1 VSVHS
6 SDAQPQRLPSW
17 TPVVVGLISLSL
29 TIASWWLLSRRE
41 EDLLAARFQLQSEER
56 FRAIESNLAQSLG
69 AVYVP
74 LAFFDA
80 SHEISADDFR
90 AFVDPLGR
98 RYPAVRAF
106 LWVRADVNTREGA
119 SLRIAYAEPR
129 DRSEGLIGLDLA
141 TNADIAST
149 LRRSASRRDLVA
161 SGGVR
166 LPGALD
172 NAIEVLVCVP
182 VIHKDLD
189 GYVAAIVRIDTA
201 VEDGLRVLAPA
212 GINVFLHGG
221 ASAADAP
228 MYAHMSRLG
237 ASTEGRTQ
245 AWIRHNRTTEIGGR
259 PWTLAAAPAGTYRA
273 GKTSAAPYAALLGGM
288 AATALLT
295 GLVWT
300 LQGQTRRVR
309 RLVDERTIAL
319 QRANAALEAAAA
331 ELTVAK
337 QKAED
342 AAKAKSEFL
351 ANMSHEI
358 RTPMNGV
365 LGMIQLLLDMDLAPR
380 QREYVRLAQGSAEAL
395 LHLINDIL
403 DFSKIEAGRLELES
417 IPFSLRD
424 ALGDTLRALASRAAE
439 KHLELTCRIPPDVP
453 DALVGDPHR
462 LRQIIINL
470 TGNAI
475 KFTDA
480 GEIDVIVECVAAR
493 ADSAEL
499 QFAVR
504 DTGPGIPEN
513 RREAIFEAFSQAD
526 SSMSRRFGG
535 TGLGLAISIDLVDMM
550 DGRMWLDSEVGKGS
564 TFHFTATF
572 GRTDDAKVPS
582 VPTPAGLDHLHV
594 LVVDDNATNRII
606 LEELLTGW
614 RMRPVVADSGDRALD
629 AIEKAEADGDP
640 LNLAIIDAV
649 MPVMNG
655 FELARKIRRRNTPA
669 APRLILLSSAS
680 TNRADD
686 DETEF
691 DSVLTKPAKPS
702 DLLDAIASVVAFPR
716 AQQPAPLPSRK
727 KETRTSVPLRI
738 LLAEDGLTNQR
749 FAKDLLERRGHSV
762 TIAGSG
768 VEAVAATDSES
779 FDVVLMDVQMPGM
792 DGMEATGRIRA
803 RELNTGVHVPIIAM
817 TAHAMKG
824 DRERC
829 LEAGMDDYVSKP
841 IRAEELFRALDPIE
855 RALEAS
861 GRKEEASG
869 RKQEASSVAHAGDSE
884 LADIFRTECPALIDQ
899 MNRAIADRDAK
910 TLRRAAHT
918 LKGSAALFDAA
929 QTVALAR
936 NLETMGR
943 DARFDGAME
952 ALTLLREQVSRDFSV

>member
-1 VSVHS
+1 VSADSRDSHS
-6 SDAQPQRLPSW
+6 HRLPAW
-17 TPVVVGLISLSL
+17 TPIVVGVISLSL

-41 EDLLAARFQLQSEER
+41 EDLLTARFQLQSEER
-56 FRAIESNLAQSLG
+56 FRAIESNLAASLG

-80 SHEISADDFR
+80 SPEVSADGFR
-90 AFVDPLGR
+90 AFVDPLR
-98 RYPAVRAF
+98 QRYTAVRAF
-106 LWVRADVNTREGA
+106 VWIPTDGTPHEDQT
-119 SLRIAYAEPR
+119 LRVVYAEPR
-129 DRSEGLIGLDLA
+129 VRSDGLIGLDLTA
-141 TNADIAST
+141 DADIAAT
-149 LRRSASRRDLVA
+149 LRRSASRRELVA
-161 SGGVR
+161 SGRVH
-166 LPGALD
+166 LPGAPG
-172 NAIEVLVCVP
+172 NAIEVLVSVP
-182 VIHKDLD
+182 VVHQALD

-212 GINVFLHGG
+212 GINVFLHAGP
-221 ASAADAP
+221 SVDDALL
-228 MYAHMSRLG
+228 YAHTSRLSG
-237 ASTEGRTQ
+237 PSEGPTQ
-245 AWIRHNRTTEIGGR
+245 AWIRHNRTTTIGGR
-259 PWTLAAAPAGTYRA
+259 SWTLAAAPAGTYRA
-273 GKTSAAPYAALLGGM
+273 GKTSAAPYAALLGGL
-288 AATALLT
+288 AATVLLT
-295 GLVWT
+295 GLVGT
-300 LQGQTRRVR
+300 LQGQTSRVR
-309 RLVDERTIAL
+309 RLVDERTAAL
-319 QRANAALEAAAA
+319 QQANAALETAAG
-331 ELTVAK
+331 ELTIAK

-424 ALGDTLRALASRAAE
+424 ALGDTLRALATRAAE
-439 KHLELTCRIPPDVP
+439 KHLDLNCRIPPAVP

-462 LRQIIINL
+462 LRQIVINL

-475 KFTDA
+475 KFTDS
-480 GEIDVIVECVAAR
+480 GEIDVIVECVVAG
-493 ADSAEL
+493 ADSAEFH
-499 QFAVR
+499 FAVR

-535 TGLGLAISIDLVDMM
+535 TGLGLAISIDLVAMM
-550 DGRMWLDSEVGKGS
+550 HGRMWVDSEVGVGS

-572 GRTDDAKVPS
+572 GRTDEALVPS
-582 VPTPAGLDHLHV
+582 VPRPEGLDHLHV

-614 RMRPVVADSGDRALD
+614 RMRPLVTDSGDHALT
-629 AIEKAEADGDP
+629 AIEQAEAEGDP
-640 LNLAIIDAV
+640 VTVAIIDAV

-655 FELARKIRRRNTPA
+655 AELAQKIRQRKTLPG
-669 APRLILLSSAS
+669 PRLILLSSAS
-680 TNRADD
+680 TDRAH
-686 DETEF
+686 DEETAF

-702 DLLDAIASVVAFPR
+702 DLLDAIASVLAFPR
-716 AQQPAPLPSRK
+716 TQPSAPPPEPRG
-727 KETRTSVPLRI
+727 TRTSVPLRI

-762 TIAGSG
+762 TIANSG
-768 VEAVAATDSES
+768 VEAVAATDRET
-779 FDVVLMDVQMPGM
+779 FDVVLMDVQMPIM
-792 DGMEATGRIRA
+792 DGMEATGHIRA
-803 RELNTGVHVPIIAM
+803 RERTTGAHVPIVAM

-841 IRAEELFRALDPIE
+841 IRAEELFRALEPIE
-855 RALEAS
+855 RAVHAS
-861 GRKEEASG
+861 GRQPEVA
-869 RKQEASSVAHAGDSE
+869 AVAHADGE
-884 LADIFRTECPALIDQ
+884 LVDIFRTECPTLLAQ
-899 MNRAIADRDAK
+899 MDGAIADRDAK

-929 QTVALAR
+929 QTVALAK
-936 NLETMGR
+936 NLEAMGR
-943 DARFDGAME
+943 EGRFDGALE
-952 ALTLLREQVSRDFSV
+952 ALNRLREQVSKDFSL